1 MAFTRTQA
9 TVLLNKTEMRLYDES
24 RANALRAL
32 DRAALAAR
40 IERTR
45 AARDRARALLKRQRL
60 AARKRGEGKGDDIA
74 ARTARK
80 AELLVEILERFVE
93 ARRAAPATVAKKAAA
108 KNTAAKKASAKK
120 TPAKTATAKTAPAR
134 KAPAKKTAAKKA
146 AAKKASSGKTVA
158 KAPASAAARKTGKA
172 AAKRTAKRRLTPEKA
187 LDNTR
192 RLLEAKQE
200 QDKSAQP
207 WQSLDPAADHS
218 PQPGYQS
225 NQAARKAQELH
236 AGEVRMA
243 PIQGSISTRDRQNQG
258 KRDHRNGNGD

>member
-45 AARDRARALLKRQRL
+45 AARDRARDLLKRQRL

-134 KAPAKKTAAKKA
+134 KAPAKKTGAKKA